1 MKVSHEVSTMPG
13 SRRSNQD
20 RWVVG
25 RNVEDREKTSG
36 VWDTEVEPLLTG
48 VLDGVGGCVYSELAS
63 SAAANEL
70 SEIFYTPIGEDD
82 DRSVKEKLE
91 EACSKAEWWVADIN
105 RYSYVAA
112 TTLTAAVFAEDKL
125 LLRAT
130 GDSPAYL
137 YRDGNLTQLFQPQ
150 HDTDNSRLLLSCLGG
165 GSPAEYEENELVLQ
179 KGDLIVL
186 CTDGICCQ
194 SRLKWLLRLGVS
206 ASTIAKLSTMGKYS
220 DNATILLAKVEEL

>member
-1 MKVSHEVSTMPG
+1 MASVIEMVTEM
-13 SRRSNQD
+13 
-20 RWVVG
+20 
-25 RNVEDREKTSG
+25 EEKTKEKYYTSAFIPNFANKLFSG
-36 VWDTEVEPLLTG
+36 E
-48 VLDGVGGCVYSELAS
+48 
-63 SAAANEL
+63 
-70 SEIFYTPIGEDD
+70 

-91 EACSKAEWWVADIN
+91 EACSKAEQVVTEIN

-125 LLRAT
+125 FLRAT
-130 GDSPAYL
+130 GDSPAFL
-137 YRDGNLTQLFQPQ
+137 YRDGTLKQLFEPQ
-150 HDTDNSRLLLSCLGG
+150 HDADNPRLLISCLGG
-165 GSPAEYEENELVLQ
+165 GSAAEYEENELVLQ

-194 SRLKWLLRLGVS
+194 GRLKWLLRLSVS

>member
-1 MKVSHEVSTMPG
+1 MKVRYEVCTMPG
-13 SRRSNQD
+13 GRRSNQD

-25 RNVEDREKTSG
+25 RSVVEEREKTSG
-36 VWDTEVEPLLTG
+36 VWDTEVEPLLTA

-63 SAAANEL
+63 SATANEL
-70 SEIFYTPIGEDD
+70 GEIFYTPIGE

-91 EACSKAEWWVADIN
+91 EACSKA
-105 RYSYVAA
+105 

-125 LLRAT
+125 FLRAT
-130 GDSPAYL
+130 GDSPAFL
-137 YRDGNLTQLFQPQ
+137 YRDGTLKQLFEPQ
-150 HDTDNSRLLLSCLGG
+150 HDADNPRLLISCLGG
-165 GSPAEYEENELVLQ
+165 GSAAEYEENELVLQ

-194 SRLKWLLRLGVS
+194 GRLKWLLRLSVS